1 MVVHVCYWRAE
12 VNMLDTIGIQPD
24 MLDDTWVTPTGLK
37 GAMFL
42 SGLCVCSP
50 VWWCLVWSG
59 VWVVESPERYDILN
73 KRFVI
78 TKSRSVGEEIK
89 C

>member
-1 MVVHVCYWRAE
+1 
-12 VNMLDTIGIQPD
+12 MLDTIGIQPD
-24 MLDDTWVTPTGLK
+24 MLDDTRVTPAGSME
-37 GAMFL
+37 AMFL
-42 SGLCVCSP
+42 SGLCACSP
-50 VWWCLVWSG
+50 VWCCLVWSG

-73 KRFVI
+73 KRFDI